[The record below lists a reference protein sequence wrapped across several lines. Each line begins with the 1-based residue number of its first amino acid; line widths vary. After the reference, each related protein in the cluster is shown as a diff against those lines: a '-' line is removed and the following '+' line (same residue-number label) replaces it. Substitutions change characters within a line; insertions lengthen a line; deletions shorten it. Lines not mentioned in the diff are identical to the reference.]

1 MMDDWRWTVP
11 DDDTGAANGA
21 AEPASPS
28 AARALKRAFAA
39 SYEYLGLTAAGSLL
53 SAVVLVPAGLL
64 TAELLAVSALIG
76 AQAFAVFALWAMI
89 AAPVVWVLGC
99 GLATMAGRMLD
110 REGPSLVD
118 IWCGARTHWL
128 AAAKLGVLSALVFGA
143 LCADAVFFLS
153 RRSVLAV
160 LGAPFLYLLCLW
172 GMAVVYQVPLL
183 TARRGRVLWCAKQS
197 VLLVLDNPLFTV
209 VMCSVII
216 LVVALSAATWLAL
229 AVWTPVWLAAVSQ
242 SAFRELTAKY
252 EAVQKEGT
260 EGADGF
266 ER

>member
-1 MMDDWRWTVP
+1 MMDDWRWTVS
-11 DDDTGAANGA
+11 DEDAEAAGGAG
-21 AEPASPS
+21 EPASPS

-53 SAVVLVPAGLL
+53 SAVVLVPTGLL
-64 TAELLAVSALIG
+64 TAQLLAVSALVG
-76 AQAFAVFALWAMI
+76 VQAFAVFALWGMI

-110 REGPSLVD
+110 REEPSLAD
-118 IWCGARTHWL
+118 IWGGARVHWL
-128 AAAKLGVLSALVFGA
+128 TAAELGVLNAFVFGA

-153 RRSVLAV
+153 RRSFLAL
-160 LGAPFLYLLCLW
+160 LGVPFLYLLCLW

-183 TARRGRVLWCAKQS
+183 TERQGRALWCARQS

-242 SAFRELTAKY
+242 SAFRELRAKY
-252 EAVQKEGT
+252 EAVQEEGT